1 MKNLEEACIEA
12 YATCPSEVAT
22 LDTLEISHSLV
33 AEPIRIV
40 DNLVDLDLTL
50 ETAATETFRAC
61 AFELALPKNDEGG
74 ITHLE
79 LTIDDVGQEVSDFV
93 NLVKSS
99 AESIV
104 VKYRPYLSNDLAT
117 PQMNPP
123 LRLWLSDISQT
134 KIQVTA
140 KASFLDLVNKAH
152 IRELY
157 TRAKFPSL
165 AG

>member
-50 ETAATETFRAC
+50 ETAAVETFRAC
-61 AFELALPKNDEGG
+61 AFELVLPKNDEGG

-79 LTIDDVGQEVSDFV
+79 LVIDDVGQEVSDFV
-93 NLVKSS
+93 KLVKSS
-99 AESIV
+99 TEAIV

-157 TRAKFPSL
+157 GRSTFPSL